1 MSFSSETK
9 IKLAEK
15 APGKDCC
22 RHAMLAGM
30 FRFSTFTDENTCVF
44 QTETI
49 EVSEA
54 YARLFKEIAG
64 ATVVTKKVGTVYKN
78 TLSGED
84 FKAVYDIVM
93 QYGENLKDIFRCSKC
108 DDHFFR
114 GAFLVSGFVNP
125 PEKPR
130 LELSTASPDLA
141 CDAATALTLHFRLPK
156 LSVRR
161 GNQIIYFRDAES
173 VHYFLSYIGAKK
185 EAFEVI
191 NAKMLREKNNE
202 VNRKQ
207 NFDMANLTKT
217 VNAAG
222 IYVDAIRA
230 LMESGDFEKLPSELR
245 TTAQNRVDNDT
256 LTLQELADLE
266 EPPISKSQVSK
277 RLQKIYHFYEENK
290 HTEAKL

>member
-9 IKLAEK
+9 TKLAEK

-22 RHAMLAGM
+22 KHAMLAGM
-30 FRFSTFTDENTCVF
+30 FRFSTFADENTCVF

-54 YARLFKEIAG
+54 YARLFLEIAG
-64 ATVVTKKVGTVYKN
+64 VTVQTKKVGTIYKN

-84 FKAVYDIVM
+84 FKIVADIVNS
-93 QYGENLKDIFRCSKC
+93 YGENLKDVFTCPKC

-114 GAFLVSGFVNP
+114 GAFLVAGFVNP

-130 LELSTASPDLA
+130 VELSTASADLA
-141 CDAATALTLHFRLPK
+141 CDTATALTLHFRLPK

-185 EAFEVI
+185 ESFEVI

-222 IYVDAIRA
+222 IYVDAIQA
-230 LMESGDFEKLPSELR
+230 LMASGDFEKLPAELR
-245 TTAQNRVDNDT
+245 TTAKNRVENDT
-256 LTLQELADLE
+256 LTLQELANME
-266 EPPISKSQVSK
+266 NPPISKSQVSK
-277 RLQKIYHFYEENK
+277 RLQKIYHFYEEIQQNSTK
-290 HTEAKL
+290 

>member
-9 IKLAEK
+9 TKLAEK

-22 RHAMLAGM
+22 KHAMLAGM

-54 YARLFKEIAG
+54 YARLFLEIAG
-64 ATVVTKKVGTVYKN
+64 VTVQTKKVGTIYKN

-84 FKAVYDIVM
+84 FKIVADIVNS
-93 QYGENLKDIFRCSKC
+93 YGENLKDVFTCPKC

-114 GAFLVSGFVNP
+114 GAFLVAGFVNP

-130 LELSTASPDLA
+130 VELSTASADLA
-141 CDAATALTLHFRLPK
+141 CDTATALTLHFRLPK

-161 GNQIIYFRDAES
+161 GNQIIYFCDAES

-185 EAFEVI
+185 ESFEVI

-222 IYVDAIRA
+222 IYVDAIQA
-230 LMESGDFEKLPSELR
+230 LMASGDFEKLPAELR
-245 TTAQNRVDNDT
+245 TTAKNRIENDT
-256 LTLQELADLE
+256 LTLQELANME
-266 EPPISKSQVSK
+266 NPPISKSQVSK
-277 RLQKIYHFYEENK
+277 RLQKIYHFYEDIQQNSTK
-290 HTEAKL
+290 